1 MQPEPFEKTSL
12 GWQLQLLQQRI
23 GEWIERIFAAGDR
36 AGLDQTNWGI
46 PDWLQKVLF
55 WGMIIGLLSW
65 AGWQMWKLLRPYLSG
80 YWRAKG
86 DRASYSSPPVLF
98 EKPISEWL
106 KQMRLAQQQGNYREA
121 CRSLYMAALYHLNE
135 SYLIRQEPSRTDGEY
150 LHLLQDLPLAQPY
163 QVLIQTHEQ
172 LCFSH
177 APISADRF
185 DRCWQ
190 AYQAIQKATS
200 QQVARR
206 ATEETQ

>member
-1 MQPEPFEKTSL
+1 MQPESFEKNSL

-36 AGLDQTNWGI
+36 AGLDQTHWGI

-55 WGMIIGLLSW
+55 WSIVIGLIGW
-65 AGWQMWKLLRPYLSG
+65 ASWQMWNLLRPYLAG
-80 YWRAKG
+80 YWQARG
-86 DRASYSSPPVLF
+86 DRTRFSSLPVAS
-98 EKPISEWL
+98 EKPAAEWL
-106 KQMRLAQQQGNYREA
+106 KQMRLAQRQGNYREA
-121 CRSLYMAALYHLNE
+121 CRALYMAALHHLSETN
-135 SYLIRQEPSRTDGEY
+135 LIRQELSRTDGEY
-150 LHLLQDLPLAQPY
+150 LHLLQNQPLARPY

-172 LCFSH
+172 LCFSR